1 MHCYGQTDS
10 KILIYNFQNRNRPS
24 QMFYKIGV
32 LKNVTKKLRKSH
44 RKIPVFESLF
54 NKTLLK
60 RDSNT
65 GVFLWNLQ
73 NF

>member
-1 MHCYGQTDS
+1 
-10 KILIYNFQNRNRPS
+10 
-24 QMFYKIGV
+24 MFYKIGV

-65 GVFLWNLQ
+65 GVFL
-73 NF
+73 

>member
-1 MHCYGQTDS
+1 
-10 KILIYNFQNRNRPS
+10 
-24 QMFYKIGV
+24 MFYKIGV

-44 RKIPVFESLF
+44 RKILVFESLF

-65 GVFLWNLQ
+65 GVFL
-73 NF
+73 

>member
-1 MHCYGQTDS
+1 MHCYGQTHS

-54 NKTLLK
+54 NKNLLK

-65 GVFLWNLQ
+65 GVFL
-73 NF
+73 